1 MPFEWPQKCPGGGLP
16 PAVGGSEDGSAGRH
30 SHDLTAGSGG
40 HRSPLSAVA
49 ALRPGRPR
57 RRDMGVTGSCCTGR
71 LSRCTSDVLGQTVS
85 VVGPPVYGGV
95 FGGLSPLGAHCRL
108 PSHDDE
114 KLPPN
119 TAECSQGG
127 RATVER
133 CVNLGERLRSTPSSL
148 RAPPVTGGRRP
159 GSNGSGR
166 GLRAAVG
173 RPERSHKHA
182 VIMAPM
188 SRITWKTSVPS
199 RAVSSWLE
207 FKVYFPFFDSN

>member
-57 RRDMGVTGSCCTGR
+57 CRDMGVTGSCCTGR
-71 LSRCTSDVLGQTVS
+71 LSRCTGDVLGQTVS

-148 RAPPVTGGRRP
+148 RASPVTGGRRP
-159 GSNGSGR
+159 GSNGVWSGPTSSGR
-166 GLRAAVG
+166 SAGA
-173 RPERSHKHA
+173 ESQTRSNNGTDVKNH
-182 VIMAPM
+182 VENFC
-188 SRITWKTSVPS
+188 T
-199 RAVSSWLE
+199 
-207 FKVYFPFFDSN
+207 F